1 MGLADMLIKLG
12 ITYGSNESLRLC
24 DEIGKCM
31 IDTAIKTSA
40 FMAKEN
46 GRTFPMYNK
55 DNLFKSKFFIENTT
69 EETKKIVEKYGMYN
83 SQLLTI
89 APTGSISTMIGISG
103 GIEPIFAMYYTR
115 KTESLDKN
123 GDKYYKVYT
132 KIAKD
137 YMEENKIVDDKYLPE
152 YFVVSSDIPYNN
164 RIKMQSVWQ
173 KHIDAS
179 ISSTVNLPE
188 DTTIEDIAKLYES
201 AYDNG
206 LKGITV
212 FRNNCKRAG
221 VLSVDPPKKEE
232 EFKISKKYGEF
243 INGFPRGM
251 IENVPDGLEY
261 RKYKL
266 KTGCGTLYLFVGYD
280 EDEGRIY
287 DIFTNTGS
295 GGGCS
300 INTQANSRLISACMR
315 GGVPIEYII
324 EQLNKTDAC
333 PSFQFSRGK
342 GAKLSPGK
350 SCPSAIANVLRDLL
364 KEIKTNQLESNKKID
379 ESHNSEQTSKHLCPE
394 CGQDLRFEGG
404 CVSCPNCGWSK
415 CE

>member
-1 MGLADMLIKLG
+1 
-12 ITYGSNESLRLC
+12 
-24 DEIGKCM
+24 
-31 IDTAIKTSA
+31 
-40 FMAKEN
+40 
-46 GRTFPMYNK
+46 
-55 DNLFKSKFFIENTT
+55 
-69 EETKKIVEKYGMYN
+69 
-83 SQLLTI
+83 
-89 APTGSISTMIGISG
+89 MIGISG

-212 FRNNCKRAG
+212 FRNNCKRASI
-221 VLSVDPPKKEE
+221 LSVDPPKKEE

-342 GAKLSPGK
+342 GVKLSPGK